1 MSKPEGARIMQ
12 EAKAIHLTV
21 SGKNVAV
28 TQALREHAER
38 RISKLQKYFDD
49 GRPLRAEVV
58 MYTERDNHV
67 AEVTIQVGSLL
78 VRGVGKTDDMY
89 VSIDSAVDRIARQVR
104 KYKTRIH
111 RKLQE
116 GGKPVA
122 MPAEPAEDLDE
133 EGEGDESEPRVVRV
147 KRFAFKPMTL
157 DEAILQ
163 MELLGHDFFV
173 FTDAETDEV
182 HVLYRRRD
190 GNYGLIEPEY

>member
-1 MSKPEGARIMQ
+1 MQ
-12 EAKAIHLTV
+12 ELNAVHLTV
-21 SGKNVAV
+21 SGKNVQV
-28 TQALREHAER
+28 TPALREHAER
-38 RISKLQKYFDD
+38 RASKLQKYFDD
-49 GRPLRAEVV
+49 GRPLRADVV
-58 MYTERDNHV
+58 LYTERGSHV

-89 VSIDSAVDRIARQVR
+89 VSIDAAVDRIARQVR

-116 GGKPVA
+116 GGKPAA
-122 MPAEPAEDLDE
+122 MPAEPAEGPE
-133 EGEGDESEPRVVRV
+133 EAGDGAEAEPRVVRV
-147 KRFAFKPMTL
+147 KRFAFKPMTVE
-157 DEAILQ
+157 EAILQ

>member
-1 MSKPEGARIMQ
+1 MQ
-12 EAKAIHLTV
+12 EAKTIHLTV
-21 SGKNVAV
+21 SGKNMAV

-58 MYTERDNHV
+58 MYTERDTHV